1 MKVLHISMEDQ
12 NGAGLCAYRLHKSL
26 QSKGIES
33 KMLTLKKSSNDSS
46 VYKINSPILL
56 CTKIINKIIRSIG
69 LKITD
74 YNKILY
80 QNIKYNSTYT
90 LPTTPLDITNH
101 PLVKEADIIHLHW
114 VNNFF
119 NQPLFFKK
127 ITKPIVWTIHDENF
141 FYGTSHFHDS
151 ILKDDPLEQ
160 KYYKMKHEMIA
171 NAKNLGIVLLSNYFL
186 ETFGSDTM
194 LANKKIK
201 VINNSVD
208 CDKFIPINKYE
219 ARKKNGIDKNKI
231 ILLFI
236 ASDIMLPH
244 KGLNLLI
251 EAVKQLNR
259 KDIQILAIGK
269 NTTFT
274 PNPLVIT
281 TGQIKDQY
289 KMSELISA
297 ADFFVMPS
305 LQEAFAQSPIEA
317 MACGKP
323 VIAFPVSGTQE
334 LINNSNGI
342 LCPNFTTEALS
353 NGLQKAF
360 SENYNSEFIRENVR
374 KRFSPNHISD
384 QYIEFYNE
392 IIKQ

>member
-26 QSKGIES
+26 QDKGIES
-33 KMLTLKKSSNDSS
+33 KMLTLRKKSNDSS
-46 VYKINSPILL
+46 VYKIKSPILFF
-56 CTKIINKIIRSIG
+56 TRIINKVIRIFG

-80 QNIKYNSTYT
+80 QNIRYNSTYT
-90 LPTTPLDITNH
+90 LPITPLDITSH
-101 PLVKEADIIHLHW
+101 PLVREADIIHLHW

-160 KYYKMKHEMIA
+160 KYYKIKHEMVT
-171 NAKNLGIVLLSNYFL
+171 NAPKLGIVLLSNYFL
-186 ETFGSDTM
+186 NTFGRDKM
-194 LANKKIK
+194 LTNKKIK

-208 CDKFIPINKYE
+208 CNKFIPINKYE
-219 ARKKNGIDKNKI
+219 AREKNGIDKNKI

-244 KGLNLLI
+244 KGLNILI

-281 TGQIKDQY
+281 TGQIKDQN

-323 VIAFPVSGTQE
+323 AIVFPVSGTQE

-342 LCPNFTTEALS
+342 LCSDFTINALI

-360 SENYNSEFIRENVR
+360 SINYDSKIIREDVK
-374 KRFSPNHISD
+374 KRFSPDYISD
-384 QYIEFYNE
+384 QYIAFYKE
-392 IIKQ
+392 IIK